1 MYQHRHRHRH
11 RFRFRF
17 RFRFS
22 FRVMDVMD
30 VIDENYR
37 AKQI

>member
-11 RFRFRF
+11 RF